1 MRTGKSKPTSQQL
14 RTAYFKELDR
24 FCMAAGGFTRSR
36 AILKDLLKYAFSET
50 VIPTR
55 DEIPELRNL
64 QKGLNQLIELTSN
77 VNDAGLFLAISPLEE
92 AFTPFGKPRTEYYA
106 NPLADARQTAWDH
119 YPHFLSREEFINP
132 YVVFPKFFGH
142 REPAGWKILVEE
154 FFHAALLHQSVID
167 FSDTIDNPILL
178 QDLLFQ
184 FLEASHLIRVR
195 ENYL

>member
-1 MRTGKSKPTSQQL
+1 MRTEKSKPTSQQL
-14 RTAYFKELDR
+14 RTAYGMELNR
-24 FCMAAGGFTRSR
+24 FFMAVGGFTRSR
-36 AILKDLLKYAFSET
+36 ATLKDLLKYAFSET

-55 DEIPELRNL
+55 GEIPELRSL
-64 QKGLNQLIELTSN
+64 QKGLNQLIELTGT
-77 VNDAGLFLAISPLEE
+77 VNDTGVFLTIVPFEE
-92 AFTPFGKPRTEYYA
+92 AFTPFGKPRTESYA
-106 NPLADARQTAWDH
+106 NPLADAQQTPWDH
-119 YPHFLSREEFINP
+119 YPHFLSRKEFVTP

-142 REPAGWKILVEE
+142 REPAGWKIQVEE
-154 FFHAALLHQSVID
+154 FFYAALLHQSVMD